1 MSKLYFTRHGQ
12 TIWNVEGKVCG
23 ATDIELTELGHEQAK
38 ELGEHIKADKDIKID
53 EIVASPLVRAKN
65 TAEHISGITGI
76 PMHTDMRVIEQ
87 NFGKYE
93 STTRNGE
100 EFKKAKQNFINHF
113 EGGETMLH
121 LCQRIY
127 NLLDDIRKEAD
138 DKVYLLVAHNGIS
151 RVIQS
156 YFYDMTNEEFAAFGI
171 KNCELRKY
179 EFPE

>member
-76 PMHTDMRVIEQ
+76 PMHTDMVSLSRILGNMRAAADAAKNLRQRKIISLTTLTV
-87 NFGKYE
+87 E
-93 STTRNGE
+93 SP
-100 EFKKAKQNFINHF
+100 
-113 EGGETMLH
+113 
-121 LCQRIY
+121 C
-127 NLLDDIRKEAD
+127 
-138 DKVYLLVAHNGIS
+138 
-151 RVIQS
+151 
-156 YFYDMTNEEFAAFGI
+156 
-171 KNCELRKY
+171 
-179 EFPE
+179 

>member
-76 PMHTDMRVIEQ
+76 PMHTDIRVIEQ
-87 NFGKYE
+87 NFVD
-93 STTRNGE
+93 
-100 EFKKAKQNFINHF
+100 NFD
-113 EGGETMLH
+113 GGESMLKVAA
-121 LCQRIY
+121 RVY
-127 NLLDDIRKEAD
+127 NILDEMKK
-138 DKVYLLVAHNGIS
+138 DKDKTYLIVAHNGIA
-151 RVIQS
+151 RIVNS
-156 YFYDMTNEEFAAFGI
+156 YFYDMANEEFASYGI
-171 KNCELRKY
+171 KNCELLCY
-179 EFPE
+179 EFKD

>member
-38 ELGEHIKADKDIKID
+38 ELGEHIKADKDTKID

-87 NFGKYE
+87 NFGKWE
-93 STTRNGE
+93 STARDGAD
-100 EFKKAKQNFINHF
+100 FKAKN
-113 EGGETMLH
+113 LR
-121 LCQRIY
+121 QRKI
-127 NLLDDIRKEAD
+127 
-138 DKVYLLVAHNGIS
+138 IS
-151 RVIQS
+151 LTTLTVES
-156 YFYDMTNEEFAAFGI
+156 P
-171 KNCELRKY
+171 C
-179 EFPE
+179 

>member
-38 ELGEHIKADKDIKID
+38 ELGKHIKADKDTKID

-93 STTRNGE
+93 GGGRRSE
-100 EFKKAKQNFINHF
+100 EFTAAKNHF
-113 EGGETMLH
+113 VDNFDGGESMLKVAA
-121 LCQRIY
+121 RVY
-127 NLLDDIRKEAD
+127 NILDEMKN
-138 DKVYLLVAHNGIS
+138 DKGKTYLIVAHNGIA
-151 RVIQS
+151 RIVNS
-156 YFYDMTNEEFAAFGI
+156 YFYDMTNEEFASYGI
-171 KNCELRKY
+171 KNCELLCY
-179 EFPE
+179 EFKD